1 LKFAAILVLGA
12 GLALPALAAPDDG
25 FAAFWKIFAAA
36 AAKDDAA
43 VLARLTVL
51 GPGLDQED
59 KTFAG
64 FHAHVLT
71 AKARRCLAVARPK
84 GQPNGVADMEYAAFC
99 GQLIFGFSKTPAGWK
114 LTDIS
119 PDD

>member
-1 LKFAAILVLGA
+1 VKLAAILAVSLALGA
-12 GLALPALAAPDDG
+12 PAFAAANDG
-25 FAAFWKIFAAA
+25 FAAFWAIFAAA
-36 AAKDDAA
+36 VAKDDGAS
-43 VLARLTVL
+43 LEKLTAM

-64 FHAHVLT
+64 FHAHVLDR
-71 AKARRCLAVARPK
+71 KARKCLAVARPK
-84 GQPNGVADMEYAAFC
+84 REPDGAEYSAFC
-99 GQLIFGFSKTPAGWK
+99 GQLIFGFSRTAGGWK